1 MRVTLKMNR
10 DSVVGI
16 VIRLRAAN
24 QGSHGSIPGRGKSVR
39 SSSLFQS
46 VQRPDESPMQCVC
59 LCMCVCVCVYT
70 HIYIC
75 IYVNIYIY
83 IYILTPHDGIWM
95 TVTVWNFYWCSS
107 YRQQFSGLLL
117 WNLGVTSLVIMGA
130 SDLLSTPLHAHTHT
144 QISVISRA

>member
-16 VIRLRAAN
+16 VIRLRAAK

-46 VQRPDESPMQCVC
+46 VQRPDESLMQCVC
-59 LCMCVCVCVYT
+59 LCMCVCVCVCVYT
-70 HIYIC
+70 YIHMYLC
-75 IYVNIYIY
+75 KH

-107 YRQQFSGLLL
+107 DRQQFSGLLL